1 MSDEKE
7 DDEKQILR
15 LLNFASNSSK
25 QNDQCCDCG
34 LFPLEPD
41 NTFVATPLASFDFAA
56 FVCNE
61 CAKVHMNLQQQ
72 DKNESE
78 SDEKKTSHSTTTA
91 VHPLTRTPWSASE
104 VSSII
109 DAGGNKKALKLL
121 EHHIPKKVRA
131 FRPVPDSLTQVRTQW
146 IRAKYHQ
153 RLFTVPLA
161 FSSSKA
167 ISFSA
172 PPVVLPVRLVDYF
185 VMIGPKEESKSND
198 DEKTLFEPVIES
210 SFPKEEH
217 RDCPMMSVMQLAPFC
232 FPRGMRRSSKPPIIR
247 HFVLTDIKMAKMY
260 GTALIFQDER
270 NMPRCILLLSHHPF
284 LSQASS
290 FLKTLYRISISTSPL
305 PIERYVSNYVSE
317 VPLPPRGFTR
327 VQCSIGDV
335 TLNLER
341 PPVNRL
347 PLVSLG
353 LETLF
358 SLLST
363 HHIEFVFASLLRE
376 KKIVLCS
383 NSYGALTPSAEA
395 LLSLLYPFRWQ
406 GAYIPLL
413 PPAMIGVVDAPV
425 PFFVG
430 LHRSY
435 LEQIGL
441 IPSLKKRVR

>member
-1 MSDEKE
+1 
-7 DDEKQILR
+7 
-15 LLNFASNSSK
+15 
-25 QNDQCCDCG
+25 
-34 LFPLEPD
+34 
-41 NTFVATPLASFDFAA
+41 
-56 FVCNE
+56 
-61 CAKVHMNLQQQ
+61 
-72 DKNESE
+72 
-78 SDEKKTSHSTTTA
+78 
-91 VHPLTRTPWSASE
+91 
-104 VSSII
+104 
-109 DAGGNKKALKLL
+109 
-121 EHHIPKKVRA
+121 
-131 FRPVPDSLTQVRTQW
+131 
-146 IRAKYHQ
+146 
-153 RLFTVPLA
+153 
-161 FSSSKA
+161 
-167 ISFSA
+167 
-172 PPVVLPVRLVDYF
+172 
-185 VMIGPKEESKSND
+185 MIGPKKDSKAD

-232 FPRGMRRSSKPPIIR
+232 FPRGMRKSSKPPIIR
-247 HFVLTDIKMAKMY
+247 HFVLTDIKMAKIY
-260 GTALIFQDER
+260 GTALIFHDER

-284 LSQASS
+284 LSQAAS

-317 VPLPPRGFTR
+317 VPLPPRGWTR

-363 HHIEFVFASLLRE
+363 HHIEFVFASLLRRR
-376 KKIVLCS
+376 KLFFAATHTVHS
-383 NSYGALTPSAEA
+383 PSAEA

-441 IPSLKKRVR
+441 IPSLQKRVFRISVLSLFSNNYNSQTHTLLKHRHEDDVHRVVSFSWI

>member
-1 MSDEKE
+1 M
-7 DDEKQILR
+7 
-15 LLNFASNSSK
+15 
-25 QNDQCCDCG
+25 
-34 LFPLEPD
+34 
-41 NTFVATPLASFDFAA
+41 
-56 FVCNE
+56 
-61 CAKVHMNLQQQ
+61 
-72 DKNESE
+72 
-78 SDEKKTSHSTTTA
+78 
-91 VHPLTRTPWSASE
+91 TRTPWTAAE

-109 DAGGNKKALKLL
+109 EAGGNTKALKLL

-131 FRPVPDSLTQVRTQW
+131 FRPGPDALTQVRTQW

-161 FSSSKA
+161 FASEKA

-185 VMIGPKEESKSND
+185 IIIGPKSPDPEV
-198 DEKTLFEPVIES
+198 LEPVITS
-210 SFPKEEH
+210 RFPQKEH

-232 FPRGMRRSSKPPIIR
+232 FPKGMRRSNNTNKPIIR

-260 GTALIFQDER
+260 GSSLIFHDD
-270 NMPRCILLLSHHPF
+270 NTVPRCILLLSHHPF

-376 KKIVLCS
+376 KKVVLCS

-430 LHRSY
+430 VHRSY
-435 LEQIGL
+435 VCVVVVAVVVFEGFLSLSLLMLEL
-441 IPSLKKRVR
+441 ESLRILLSFFLSHTDIHTHTQVLRTDRPYS